1 MLKVHEREAV
11 LATSDWDDH
20 VNATIRNKWVKNFL
34 MIEQLRGL
42 KFTRARMPAN
52 ALNTRMRIITLVDGA
67 RDLVMISCWCGFRI
81 EGGGW
86 SNQHL
91 IGRSA
96 LGIWTIPR
104 NELQALL
111 CGSNL
116 SWIVRKSLPDWI
128 ESHVIAGDSSIALH
142 WTISDTRK
150 LGEWHRNR
158 VIQIRR
164 GTDLDNLYYVGTED
178 NVADIGTRADRVSI
192 ADVGPDSRYE
202 TGDPW
207 MKLDIEEAVLSGVLK
222 PAGSLKAV
230 DADDEEDFKKGFV
243 YEKEPEVLTRGHPAM
258 EHSVGESRISRLEQ
272 RARFTNYGRLLPGV
286 ASQQCCELP
295 LMPLHL

>member
-1 MLKVHEREAV
+1 MLKVHEREAA

-96 LGIWTIPR
+96 LGI
-104 NELQALL
+104 
-111 CGSNL
+111 
-116 SWIVRKSLPDWI
+116 
-128 ESHVIAGDSSIALH
+128 
-142 WTISDTRK
+142 
-150 LGEWHRNR
+150 
-158 VIQIRR
+158 
-164 GTDLDNLYYVGTED
+164 
-178 NVADIGTRADRVSI
+178 
-192 ADVGPDSRYE
+192 
-202 TGDPW
+202 
-207 MKLDIEEAVLSGVLK
+207 
-222 PAGSLKAV
+222 
-230 DADDEEDFKKGFV
+230 
-243 YEKEPEVLTRGHPAM
+243 
-258 EHSVGESRISRLEQ
+258 
-272 RARFTNYGRLLPGV
+272 
-286 ASQQCCELP
+286 
-295 LMPLHL
+295 